1 MSRAGKGVAACAALV
16 LGHCGL
22 TLLVASLNAAWIA
35 AVPLLAIC
43 RSVAW
48 GWAGSVS

>member
-1 MSRAGKGVAACAALV
+1 MSRLGKGAAACGALV

-22 TLLVASLNAAWIA
+22 TLLAASLHAAWIA

-43 RSVAW
+43 RSVVA
-48 GWAGSVS
+48 

>member
-1 MSRAGKGVAACAALV
+1 MSRLWKGAAACAALM

-22 TLLVASLNAAWIA
+22 MVLAASLHAAWIA

-43 RSVAW
+43 RAV
-48 GWAGSVS
+48 VSS